1 MLVALNFKNIIAI
14 DNNPKKLALAKK
26 IGSKFNINSDSQNV
40 KEIMY
45 TNFNKLVD
53 ICIEAGGTVKT
64 IEKVLI

>member
-1 MLVALNFKNIIAI
+1 MLVALKFKNIIAI

-26 IGSKFNINSDSQNV
+26 KIGSKLNINSDSQNV

-64 IEKVLI
+64 IEKKF